1 MNFQDRR
8 SSLLLDMTYHELLL
22 PHCLDVGICPA
33 EFDLLS
39 QLAISLLQL
48 LLLDFSLAGYFLPTI
63 CYDAQDRAALP
74 WGWQIPLAGPPIPAR
89 MPPSMMYIVWCTL
102 LWAEFYTAEQQEWRG
117 KYLMFQVAALS
128 SIKLRGKQQLE
139 KPRKQLLENYKGQ
152 RWPWQGLWE
161 CSISQQIIN

>member
-48 LLLDFSLAGYFLPTI
+48 LLLDFSLAVYFLPKI

-74 WGWQIPLAGPPIPAR
+74 WGWQIPLAGPSIPAR
-89 MPPSMMYIVWCTL
+89 MPPSMMYIIMSRVLHSRATGVKRKISNVSGCSSVIYKIERQAT
-102 LWAEFYTAEQQEWRG
+102 TAETS
-117 KYLMFQVAALS
+117 KAAAR
-128 SIKLRGKQQLE
+128 KL
-139 KPRKQLLENYKGQ
+139 
-152 RWPWQGLWE
+152 QGTMTLTGPMGM
-161 CSISQQIIN
+161 QYFPTNN